1 MAEVVIVA
9 AGRTAIGNFN
19 GSLAKTPAADLG
31 AHVIK
36 HLLDKTGVAPAQ
48 VDEVIMG
55 HILTAGQGQNTAR
68 QAAIKAG
75 LPVEVPAMA
84 INKLCGSG
92 LKATHLA
99 AQAIL
104 CGDADIVV
112 AGGQESMTRA
122 AHVMLGGRDGVKM
135 GEIKLYDS
143 MLQDGL
149 HDAFQGYH
157 MGITA
162 ENIAEKYGIS
172 REEQDHFSVASQNK
186 AEAAQKAGKFAD
198 EIIPSSLPQRKGDP
212 VIFDRD
218 EFIRQGATYDALAKL
233 KPAFK
238 KDGTVTAGNASGI
251 NDGAAAVIMMSA
263 KKAQELGLQPLAVVK
278 AYASGGVDPS
288 IMGMGPVPAT
298 RACLKKAGWQLS
310 DLDLIEA
317 NEAFAAQSLG
327 VSRELEWDMSK
338 VNVNGGAIALGHPVG
353 ASGARVLVT
362 LIYEMIRR
370 DAKKGLAT
378 LCIGGGMGVAIAIE
392 R

>member
-186 AEAAQKAGKFAD
+186 AEAAQKEAD
-198 EIIPSSLPQRKGDP
+198 
-212 VIFDRD
+212 
-218 EFIRQGATYDALAKL
+218 AK
-233 KPAFK
+233 AK
-238 KDGTVTAGNASGI
+238 KDETK
-251 NDGAAAVIMMSA
+251 MLMR
-263 KKAQELGLQPLAVVK
+263 KAILSNKDIVWYDEDHETKLTEH
-278 AYASGGVDPS
+278 S
-288 IMGMGPVPAT
+288 I
-298 RACLKKAGWQLS
+298 
-310 DLDLIEA
+310 D
-317 NEAFAAQSLG
+317 
-327 VSRELEWDMSK
+327 
-338 VNVNGGAIALGHPVG
+338 AIA
-353 ASGARVLVT
+353 
-362 LIYEMIRR
+362 
-370 DAKKGLAT
+370 
-378 LCIGGGMGVAIAIE
+378 CAIAKIKLLLE
-392 R
+392 EE